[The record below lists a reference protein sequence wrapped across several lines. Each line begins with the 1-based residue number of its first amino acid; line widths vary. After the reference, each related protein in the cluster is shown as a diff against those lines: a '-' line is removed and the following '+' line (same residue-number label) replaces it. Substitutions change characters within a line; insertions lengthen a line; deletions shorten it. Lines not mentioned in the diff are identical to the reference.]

1 MSAHGGESELLHEV
15 FLDPRSPYSDDE
27 RTRFTLQIHSMLPE
41 QVKIGHYVME
51 SLEPVVEEVVG
62 RAEYLRRIQEACAQ
76 YGETYTVRF
85 YDHLDG
91 FDASV
96 LDALDEI
103 RTLVID
109 PVSPMQNPEAVGR
122 LPKLTH
128 FRFSPRGKNRADI
141 LGLFRM
147 ERLETFTLGETST
160 PLLDLS
166 PLREAQKLRSLRLL
180 AQGKNL
186 EAIGDCAA
194 LTELSIHPT
203 DKVPLDFINRLQ
215 QLEVLKF
222 SLGRTASIAE
232 IGPLPKLRDLSFDNV
247 AMLEDLGDL
256 QRFPRLRRLQ
266 INYQRRLKTLRVG
279 RGNAALEHINVSGID
294 QVEGFSELPALRSFN
309 NFNGKFAPDWSELP
323 PTLTHFALVA
333 PSLRAREKHYA
344 DVRAHGLEPELH
356 PEATFFYK

>member
-1 MSAHGGESELLHEV
+1 MLHEV

-27 RTRFTLQIHSMLPE
+27 RTQFTLQIHSMLPD

-51 SLEPVVEEVVG
+51 SLEPVIEEVVS
-62 RAEYLRRIQEACAQ
+62 RAEYLRRIQEACAE
-76 YGETYTVRF
+76 YGEAYTVRF

-96 LDALDEI
+96 LDSLDEV

-109 PVSPMQNPEAVGR
+109 PYSPMQNPEAVGR
-122 LPKLTH
+122 LPKLSR
-128 FRFSPRGKNRADI
+128 FSFSPRGKNRTDI
-141 LGLFRM
+141 LSLFRM
-147 ERLETFTLGETST
+147 ERLEYFTLGETTT
-160 PLLDLS
+160 PLTDLS
-166 PLREAQKLRSLRLL
+166 PLREAQKLRTLRLL
-180 AQGKNL
+180 AQGKST

-222 SLGRTASIAE
+222 SLGRTASIAG
-232 IGPLPKLRDLSFDNV
+232 IGPLPNLRDLSFDNV
-247 AMLEDLGDL
+247 ALLEDLGDL

-279 RGNAALEHINVSGID
+279 PGNSALEHINVSGID
-294 QVEGFSELPALRSFN
+294 HVEGFSELPALLSFD
-309 NFNGKFAPDWSELP
+309 NFKGGFAPDWTELP
-323 PTLTHFALVA
+323 PTLTHFALD
-333 PSLRAREKHYA
+333 PPGLRARAKHHA
-344 DVRAHGLEPELH
+344 EVRAHGLDPDPH
-356 PEATFFYK
+356 PDATFFYK